1 MFLYFIKKLGVI
13 IPTFFGV
20 TLVAFVFI
28 RLLPGDPVM
37 LMAGERGMSEE
48 RHAMLMAQMGYDKP
62 IIVQY
67 GNYLMDLAQG
77 DFGTSIITRR
87 PILEEF
93 GALFPATLELS
104 ACAML
109 LAILFGLPA
118 GMIAATKRG
127 SAFDHTVMTGA
138 LAGYSMPIFWWGLLL
153 IIFFSGT
160 LGWTPVS
167 GRISLLYYFEPV
179 TGFMLIDSFLSGQEG
194 AFSSA
199 VSHLILPSIVLATI
213 PLAVIARQTRSA
225 MLEVLSEDYVRTAKA
240 KGLGPQRVIG
250 FHALR
255 NALIP
260 VITVI
265 GLQVGVLFAGAI
277 LTETI
282 FSWPGIG
289 KWMVDSIF
297 RRDYSAVQGGLLLI
311 AAIVM
316 LVNLS
321 VDLLYGLINPQI
333 RHTDS

>member
-1 MFLYFIKKLGVI
+1 MLVYFLKKLIVI
-13 IPTFFGV
+13 LPTFFGV

-28 RLLPGDPVM
+28 RTLPGDPVM
-37 LMAGERGMSEE
+37 LMAGERGMSPE
-48 RHAMLMAQMGYDKP
+48 RHAELMAEMGFDKP

-67 GNYLMDLAQG
+67 GLYLKQLAGG
-77 DFGTSIITRR
+77 DFGTSIITKQ
-87 PILEEF
+87 PVLKEF
-93 GALFPATLELS
+93 ATLFPATIELS
-104 ACAML
+104 ICAMII
-109 LAILFGLPA
+109 AVFFGLPA

-127 SAFDHTVMTGA
+127 SVFDHTVMTGA
-138 LAGYSMPIFWWGLLL
+138 LTGYSMPIFWWGLLL
-153 IIFFSGT
+153 IIFFSGI

-167 GRISLLYYFEPV
+167 GRVSLLYFFEPV
-179 TGFMLIDSFLSGQEG
+179 TGFMLIDTLLSDQEG
-194 AFSSA
+194 AFTSA
-199 VSHLILPSIVLATI
+199 LSHLILPAIVLGTI

-225 MLEVLSEDYVRTAKA
+225 MLEVLSEDYVRTARA
-240 KGLGPQRVIG
+240 KGLGPMRVIG
-250 FHALR
+250 LHALR
-255 NALIP
+255 NAMIP

-297 RRDYSAVQGGLLLI
+297 RRDYPAVQGGLLLI

-316 LVNLS
+316 IVNLL

>member
-1 MFLYFIKKLGVI
+1 MFVYFLKKLVVI
-13 IPTFFGV
+13 LPTFFGV

-28 RLLPGDPVM
+28 RTLPGDPVM

-48 RHAMLMAQMGYDKP
+48 RHAELMAEMGFDKP
-62 IIVQY
+62 ILVQY
-67 GNYLMDLAQG
+67 GLYLKQLAGG
-77 DFGTSIITRR
+77 DFGTSIITKQ
-87 PILEEF
+87 PVLKEF
-93 GALFPATLELS
+93 AALFPATVELS
-104 ACAML
+104 ICAMII
-109 LAILFGLPA
+109 AVFFGLPA
-118 GMIAATKRG
+118 GMIAATRRG

-138 LAGYSMPIFWWGLLL
+138 LTGYSMPIFWWGLLL
-153 IIFFSGT
+153 IIFFSGI

-167 GRISLLYYFEPV
+167 GRISMLYFFPPV
-179 TGFMLIDSFLSGQEG
+179 TGFMLIDSLLSGQQG
-194 AFSSA
+194 AFTSA
-199 VSHLILPSIVLATI
+199 MSHLILPAIVLGTI

-225 MLEVLSEDYVRTAKA
+225 MLEVLSEDYVRTARA
-240 KGLGPQRVIG
+240 KGLGPLRVIG
-250 FHALR
+250 LHALR
-255 NALIP
+255 NAMIP

-297 RRDYSAVQGGLLLI
+297 RRDYPAVQGGLLLI

-316 LVNLS
+316 IVNLV

-333 RHTDS
+333 RHTD